1 MSTNERS
8 WESLSAVWQTS
19 REAVGGEPLRRL
31 LRSYRRRVAAVAV
44 GEILLIAAFAWLS
57 WAVVRDGVVLWEAVW
72 LWTLWIF
79 TAVAAPFAWWNRRGA
94 WQSMVETVAEFQRL
108 RAVRRLRS
116 LRFGCGLFVAE
127 VVVVVAE
134 LAWFGRFGA
143 TAALSLAALAVA
155 FGIWAVWMTRRAAAE
170 MAAAAEEDEPG
181 PPDGR
186 GPG

>member
-1 MSTNERS
+1 MSTNERD
-8 WESLSAVWQTS
+8 WESLAAVWQTT

-31 LRSYRRRVAAVAV
+31 MRSYRRRVAAVAG

-57 WAVVRDGVVLWEAVW
+57 WAVIRDGVVLWEGVW

-79 TAVAAPFAWWNRRGA
+79 TTVATLFAWWNRRNT
-94 WQSMVETVAEFQRL
+94 WQSMVETVAEFQRQ

-116 LRFGCGLFVAE
+116 LRFGCWLFVAE
-127 VVVVVAE
+127 IVVVVAQ

-155 FGIWAVWMTRRAAAE
+155 FGVWAVWMTRRAADE
-170 MAAAAEEDEPG
+170 MAAAEKEDEPG
-181 PPDGR
+181 V
-186 GPG
+186 PGG